1 VRDKHADTRQ
11 IIHKNGAAIGPPAF
25 GYRID
30 GAKLHK
36 TFVIDP
42 VTGALAKEAF
52 RRISEGH
59 TATSVAIWL
68 TEMTRDLRKP
78 SGKPYGPWRVKR
90 VTDMIAR
97 RTYLGERDGHVFE
110 ALVSEELFNA
120 ANAAMATRSFKHAD
134 KGGRRTEHAYSGY
147 IYCACGT
154 RLYRHKSDH
163 GTEKYRC
170 GRGRSGTLAEQ
181 RCVYGAPIFG
191 PVNEAIDAL
200 MTRLTLSERVLVTT
214 GGDHARQMELQRIE
228 NEMTAAMSRNS
239 DQGGTCRTPPG
250 EQPGRAGDCPR
261 LDSRRHHA
269 CRRTETAT
277 RSTAVPERPLR
288 DDRAR
293 PDRYLAYQRQ
303 PQALTCRLAELGLDG
318 RLRPVPGV
326 LPAVVAAEPG
336 SDTVVVA
343 AQNAAEAALVPGVRV
358 VGAST
363 LAEVIMWL
371 RGGPPPTL
379 PPPQAPPGAPTLIT
393 GAGAAPVPLV
403 PPA

>member
-1 VRDKHADTRQ
+1 MKIFIGSKTGRTATTSGSSSLTVPSSPRVTARWASPTGISGSHRSGAARTYWESVRDKHADTRQ

-42 VTGALAKEAF
+42 VTGPLAKEAYL
-52 RRISEGH
+52 RRISAGH

-78 SGKPYGPWRVKR
+78 SGKPYGPWWVKR

-228 NEMTAAMSRNS
+228 NEMTAAMSRKDMTAVTELAAEFS
-239 DQGGTCRTPPG
+239 EVEATPSEPI
-250 EQPGRAGDCPR
+250 
-261 LDSRRHHA
+261 
-269 CRRTETAT
+269 RTELRETGRTYGEVWAEGT
-277 RSTAVPERPLR
+277 LGDLRALLERGEYTITVKKWVGGQWMAFLSLSETFADAFPEWAQTMKVMR
-288 DDRAR
+288 DIEF
-293 PDRYLAYQRQ
+293 Y
-303 PQALTCRLAELGLDG
+303 E
-318 RLRPVPGV
+318 PV
-326 LPAVVAAEPG
+326 LQDAA
-336 SDTVVVA
+336 
-343 AQNAAEAALVPGVRV
+343 
-358 VGAST
+358 
-363 LAEVIMWL
+363 
-371 RGGPPPTL
+371 
-379 PPPQAPPGAPTLIT
+379 
-393 GAGAAPVPLV
+393 
-403 PPA
+403 

>member
-42 VTGALAKEAF
+42 VTGPLAKEAYL
-52 RRISEGH
+52 RRISAGH

-78 SGKPYGPWRVKR
+78 NGKPYGPWRVKR

-170 GRGRSGTLAEQ
+170 GRGPSGTLAEQ

-228 NEMTAAMSRNS
+228 NEMTAAMSRKDMTAVTELAAEFS
-239 DQGGTCRTPPG
+239 EVEATPSEPI
-250 EQPGRAGDCPR
+250 
-261 LDSRRHHA
+261 
-269 CRRTETAT
+269 RTELRETGRTYGEVWAEGT
-277 RSTAVPERPLR
+277 LGDRRALLERGEYTITVKKWVGGQWMAFLSLSETFADAFPEWAQTMKVMR
-288 DDRAR
+288 DIEF
-293 PDRYLAYQRQ
+293 Y
-303 PQALTCRLAELGLDG
+303 E
-318 RLRPVPGV
+318 PV
-326 LPAVVAAEPG
+326 LQDAA
-336 SDTVVVA
+336 
-343 AQNAAEAALVPGVRV
+343 
-358 VGAST
+358 
-363 LAEVIMWL
+363 
-371 RGGPPPTL
+371 
-379 PPPQAPPGAPTLIT
+379 
-393 GAGAAPVPLV
+393 
-403 PPA
+403 